1 MNRYRYKFR
10 IVLFVT
16 IFCRMLSSP
25 VFASELFEAT
35 ITGNQLTWDNA
46 LSVGDEISTLFYEPS
61 SEISPPLPHNAV
73 FWKPGLAISSVNKVT
88 FTSPSASGMS
98 IDVTVKHVGNDFFQ
112 SSYDVTEKGNGSCSS
127 ANTGSP
133 ISVREYSKSGCLSSI
148 RLDSKSGG
156 GHIPFNSYR
165 SVFKI
170 PDIVSEFKHVGAPKG
185 DYKASITVPIYYQ
198 NNDEVQHRS
207 TEVFFLIHYNPSSLD
222 DVKIS
227 GNGVMALDYDT
238 KEHTVKGKTK
248 FKVSVKGELSN
259 GLKMTFKSSDIEK
272 DFSLEHK
279 VSKKKIPYSLMCDM
293 CDINQVILD
302 GKMFREYAIISSAFN
317 NLDFNLNFYFNNM
330 YFNKV
335 DKGEYFD
342 EVTIRFEPNL

>member
-1 MNRYRYKFR
+1 MNRYRYKMR
-10 IVLFVT
+10 IVLFFT
-16 IFCRMLSSP
+16 IIFRMMSAP
-25 VFASELFEAT
+25 VFADELFEAT

-46 LSVGDEISTLFYEPS
+46 FSVGDEITTFFSEPS
-61 SEISPPLPHNAV
+61 SLIMPQLPANAV
-73 FWKPGLAISSVNKVT
+73 FWKPGLAISPVNQIS

-98 IDVTVKHVGNDFFQ
+98 IDVTVKHVGNDFYQ
-112 SSYDVTEKGNGSCSS
+112 SNYDISQNGKGSCSS
-127 ANTGSP
+127 ANAAKP
-133 ISVREYSKSGCLSSI
+133 ISVREYSKSECISGVYLN
-148 RLDSKSGG
+148 SKSGAA
-156 GHIPFNSYR
+156 HIPFDSYR

-170 PDIVSEFKHVGAPKG
+170 TDIVSEFKRVGAPKG

-198 NNDEVQHRS
+198 NNNEVQRRS
-207 TEVFFLIHYNPSSLD
+207 TDVSFLIHYNPSSLD

-279 VSKKKIPYSLMCDM
+279 NSKRKIPYSLICDM

-302 GKMFREYAIISSAFN
+302 GRMLRESAIISSAFK